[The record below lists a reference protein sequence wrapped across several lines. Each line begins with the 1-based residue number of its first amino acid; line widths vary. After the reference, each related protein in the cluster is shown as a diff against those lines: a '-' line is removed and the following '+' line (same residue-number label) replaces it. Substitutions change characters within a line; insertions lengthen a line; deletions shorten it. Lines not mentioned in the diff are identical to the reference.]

1 MRYLTMIRQLLVAMA
16 AGALLAPMAA
26 GARDWG
32 GGYRPQAQ
40 QGQHAKRGPG
50 QPPRGGG
57 GRDFR
62 REEGQQR
69 DERQQ
74 GRMTEEERRELHRDL
89 DRANRE
95 IYRQKRGR

>member
-1 MRYLTMIRQLLVAMA
+1 MRHRAMIGKLLVAIA
-16 AGALLAPMAA
+16 AGVLLAPAA
-26 GARDWG
+26 GARDRGWG
-32 GGYRPQAQ
+32 YVPQAQ
-40 QGQHAKRGPG
+40 GQQAKKGPP
-50 QPPRGGG
+50 QPERGGG
-57 GRDFR
+57 KEFR
-62 REEGQQR
+62 REERQPR